1 MKVFHSR
8 KKFCCEVRFI
18 SFLKSHGK
26 AVSNALVVLLVLLAV
41 YEKTQSGGLDS
52 LFQFTDLYI
61 VVGAVL
67 ALVLLRV
74 IGRRKG

>member
-1 MKVFHSR
+1 M
-8 KKFCCEVRFI
+8 
-18 SFLKSHGK
+18 
-26 AVSNALVVLLVLLAV
+26 LVVLLVLLAV